1 MMLCLLL
8 VSLAAFY
15 LFFKIRFLT
24 IFLFVWILFA
34 ALVIAK
40 NSDVDD
46 EIREKLK
53 NDFKS
58 LEDVTQKIDSL
69 TKILIENREYLEFV
83 VELKYRFVYKEMR

>member
-1 MMLCLLL
+1 M
-8 VSLAAFY
+8 
-15 LFFKIRFLT
+15 
-24 IFLFVWILFA
+24 
-34 ALVIAK
+34 
-40 NSDVDD
+40 DD

>member
-1 MMLCLLL
+1 ML
-8 VSLAAFY
+8 VRQHFI
-15 LFFKIRFLT
+15 FFRIRFLT